1 MLQMSEQTQLRLNV
15 TKPFYGLQKFIK
27 AKPQLQFKIASAT
40 ITLKK
45 KKTRTSEDKKAL
57 HIKSD

>member
-15 TKPFYGLQKFIK
+15 TKPFYGLQKFIE
-27 AKPQLQFKIASAT
+27 AKPQLKFKIVSAT
-40 ITLKK
+40 ITIK